1 MEGRLGLY
9 VTSFFALCFAVA
21 IVMSL
26 GFSVFDGIG
35 PWFSCSI
42 GLVLSLSLLY
52 STWRKS
58 RGKEAK
64 KEKLVASEFNSE
76 AMVTGEEKFFK
87 RAGIF
92 LVSVVVMYA
101 GIATIGFPI
110 ALLLFIV
117 IYSRWQG
124 RIGWGTIAI
133 SVVASAAF
141 MGYFSYALDLFW
153 PTPLISLWVHLPQM
167 LGGSN

>member
-9 VTSFFALCFAVA
+9 VTSFFTLCFTAA
-21 IVMSL
+21 LIMSI
-26 GFSVFDGIG
+26 GFTVFDGIG
-35 PWFSCSI
+35 PWFSCGL
-42 GLVLSLSLLY
+42 GLVLSLSLLV

-58 RGKEAK
+58 RSRGAK
-64 KEKLVASEFNSE
+64 KEKLVTSEFNSD
-76 AMVTGEEKFFK
+76 AMETGEENFFK

-92 LVSVVVMYA
+92 LASVVVMYA

-110 ALLLFIV
+110 SMLLFIV

-124 RIGWGTIAI
+124 RLGWGVIAL
-133 SVVASAAF
+133 SALVSAF
-141 MGYFSYALDLFW
+141 FIFYFAYALELFW
-153 PTPLISLWVHLPQM
+153 PTPLISQWVQLPRI